1 MNARH
6 RMGFWFSSYA
16 LKYYWPIKLRHSL
29 KCIIF
34 RRKWLMKFIF
44 GMQINI
50 QVFYELMLSFWVCVA
65 RHTQSIQN
73 KEIPY
78 LCNIPK
84 KNVKAE
90 VDSFFK
96 SILSI

>member
-1 MNARH
+1 
-6 RMGFWFSSYA
+6 
-16 LKYYWPIKLRHSL
+16 
-29 KCIIF
+29 
-34 RRKWLMKFIF
+34 MKFIF

-78 LCNIPK
+78 LCNISK
-84 KNVKAE
+84 KT
-90 VDSFFK
+90 
-96 SILSI
+96 